1 MSESSNIDFFTK
13 LDWTKSTEDLL
24 ISWADIALCYTWIF
38 DKSYRHYN
46 HVNYRFTIPVIVF
59 STITGTLSMSFGNLL
74 NEDQAKTGQI
84 IVGGVNIF
92 IGILSTLQ
100 NFFRYAQ
107 QSEANLSAT
116 RDWAKL
122 HRNIKIELSIER
134 QNRKDASEFVR
145 SARQEYE
152 RLLNSRPVIPSN
164 IMMDFKKQYRNSDVI
179 KPEVLDKIRHIILDD
194 EKNIIT
200 HYVPRVDENRNFL
213 TRMSS
218 FIQKTN
224 PFSPRN
230 SDISIETSTPP
241 VSRSITPDD
250 VTPVQIT
257 RKISINIPDDQT
269 KQLHHNIDCIIEE
282 EQELDEE
289 KSEKS
294 EKKFA
299 FQIHNNY
306 DE

>member
-269 KQLHHNIDCIIEE
+269 KQLHHNIDCVIEE
-282 EQELDEE
+282 EQELEEE

>member
-59 STITGTLSMSFGNLL
+59 STITGTLYMSFGNLL

-145 SARQEYE
+145 SLIYLCFEEGSLVYRFAMCVC
-152 RLLNSRPVIPSN
+152 RL
-164 IMMDFKKQYRNSDVI
+164 
-179 KPEVLDKIRHIILDD
+179 
-194 EKNIIT
+194 
-200 HYVPRVDENRNFL
+200 
-213 TRMSS
+213 
-218 FIQKTN
+218 
-224 PFSPRN
+224 
-230 SDISIETSTPP
+230 
-241 VSRSITPDD
+241 
-250 VTPVQIT
+250 
-257 RKISINIPDDQT
+257 KISKKVYKIFSTFI
-269 KQLHHNIDCIIEE
+269 KLHYIIIIFT
-282 EQELDEE
+282 E
-289 KSEKS
+289 KSL
-294 EKKFA
+294 EKKVVF
-299 FQIHNNY
+299 
-306 DE
+306 